1 MGRPGESKFDK
12 HLRAAARGRRLREI
26 LRRELEAGPR
36 LAVELMPAV
45 TAANASLSE
54 VALQLKRL
62 VEEGE
67 ASGRAGG
74 PYSLRQDPPAD
85 GTSMGETGFEPV

>member
-1 MGRPGESKFDK
+1 
-12 HLRAAARGRRLREI
+12 
-26 LRRELEAGPR
+26 
-36 LAVELMPAV
+36 MPAV
-45 TAANASLSE
+45 TAENASLSE
-54 VALQLKRL
+54 VAFQLERL

-67 ASGRAGG
+67 ASSRAGG